1 MPSNALS
8 TASITH
14 PILPRL
20 LIGPDELHACAHH
33 PSCALCLEITG
44 SMPGDVGFDPLGLS
58 SAGIPLGWMREAE
71 LKHGRVC
78 MLAIV
83 GWIAADIGLRAPGL
97 PADSPLMSVTSFTAH
112 DAAVKQGSMIVL
124 LIFCGVCEIAGFAA
138 IQQTLEGKRAPG
150 DFALTGNIQVTDSIK
165 KAEIKHSR
173 LAMMAFSGIAT
184 QSAITHGAIG
194 FPYF

>member
-1 MPSNALS
+1 
-8 TASITH
+8 
-14 PILPRL
+14 
-20 LIGPDELHACAHH
+20 
-33 PSCALCLEITG
+33 
-44 SMPGDVGFDPLGLS
+44 
-58 SAGIPLGWMREAE
+58 
-71 LKHGRVC
+71 

-173 LAMMAFSGIAT
+173 LAMMAFSGIVTQAT
-184 QSAITHGAIG
+184 LTGGG
-194 FPYF
+194 FPYTYNGVSDLVPPLGMASMPGCEVKRSSPGRVAERAGLASLVLVPQAEAPPYGLRRRLQDVRPRRQP

>member
-83 GWIAADIGLRAPGL
+83 GWIATDTGLRAPGL

-138 IQQTLEGKRAPG
+138 IQQTLAGKRAPG

-165 KAEIKHSR
+165 KAEIKH
-173 LAMMAFSGIAT
+173 
-184 QSAITHGAIG
+184 
-194 FPYF
+194 

>member
-1 MPSNALS
+1 
-8 TASITH
+8 
-14 PILPRL
+14 
-20 LIGPDELHACAHH
+20 
-33 PSCALCLEITG
+33 
-44 SMPGDVGFDPLGLS
+44 MPGDVGFDPLGLS

-78 MLAIV
+78 MLAVV

>member
-1 MPSNALS
+1 
-8 TASITH
+8 
-14 PILPRL
+14 
-20 LIGPDELHACAHH
+20 
-33 PSCALCLEITG
+33 
-44 SMPGDVGFDPLGLS
+44 
-58 SAGIPLGWMREAE
+58 
-71 LKHGRVC
+71 
-78 MLAIV
+78 
-83 GWIAADIGLRAPGL
+83 
-97 PADSPLMSVTSFTAH
+97 
-112 DAAVKQGSMIVL
+112 MIVL